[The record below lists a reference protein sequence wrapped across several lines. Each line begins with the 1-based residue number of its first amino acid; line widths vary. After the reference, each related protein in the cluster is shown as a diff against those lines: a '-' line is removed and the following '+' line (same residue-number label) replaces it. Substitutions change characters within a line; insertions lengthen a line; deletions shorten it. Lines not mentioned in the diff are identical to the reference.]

1 MNKKQTVDLKLAEAA
16 RRVPEQLHLVRL
28 SKTQLKVLKTIVP
41 GEKVTAD
48 QIASRCDLSKSWASN
63 LMKQLNIKFY
73 LERIPQ
79 NRRVGGVEY
88 VYMVKQGKHSYVAST
103 CSN

>member
-16 RRVPEQLHLVRL
+16 CRVPEQLHLVRL

-41 GEKVTAD
+41 SEKVTAD

-63 LMKQLNIKFY
+63 LLKALYDKKY
-73 LERIPQ
+73 VS
-79 NRRVGGVEY
+79 RVGVHRSMGGMEY
-88 VYMVKQGKHSYVAST
+88 RYQFLIEGL
-103 CSN
+103 